1 MPTGTEP
8 GIEPGIDQ
16 GSEHRFLGIFSHNN
30 T

>member
-16 GSEHRFLGIFSHNN
+16 GSEHRFLGIFSHN